1 MKSTIPL
8 LLVLGLALS
17 AAEAEAQRRVQQ
29 TVAADPAGA
38 VRIHN
43 LAGRVTVSGWDRDSI
58 AVEGTVPQAADAFH
72 LGVHG
77 AAAKLGVWGPED
89 GSVGEARLSV
99 RVPAGSRVWIK
110 TSTAD
115 VVVRDVRGGVDV
127 ASVSGSIDVRGA
139 PAEAYL
145 ESLGGTVVAEVNTRM
160 LRARTAGG
168 DIEVRGYVDDA
179 QAYTVSGRIS
189 IMNKQVGRGR
199 FESVEGG
206 IRYRGGVARGS
217 SVEFITHDGD
227 IDVWFPPTLDAD
239 IRVSSYRG
247 SVENTLGGTLAPVPG
262 RAGRGDTSMVLG
274 NGGAEV
280 VFRTFRGTVRLQRL

>member
-1 MKSTIPL
+1 MKTSLAILLAL
-8 LLVLGLALS
+8 LLGAS
-17 AAEAEAQRRVQQ
+17 AGEAHGQRRIRQ

-58 AVEGTVPQAADAFH
+58 AVEGTVPNAGDAFH

-89 GSVGEARLSV
+89 GSVGEAELSV

-110 TSTAD
+110 TSSAN

-127 ASVSGSIDVRGA
+127 ASVSGSIDVRGS

-145 ESLGGTVVAEVNTRM
+145 ETLGGTIVAEVATRM

-199 FESVEGG
+199 FESVDGG

-227 IDVWFPPTLDAD
+227 IDAFFPPSLDAE
-239 IRVSSYRG
+239 IRISSYQG
-247 SVENTLGGTLAPVPG
+247 SVENTLGGTLAPV
-262 RAGRGDTSMVLG
+262 AGRMAGRDTSMVLG
-274 NGGAEV
+274 DGGAEV

>member
-1 MKSTIPL
+1 MRSTIPL
-8 LLVLGLALS
+8 FLALGLALS
-17 AAEAEAQRRVQQ
+17 AADAHAQRRVRQ

-43 LAGRVTVSGWDRDSI
+43 LAGQVTVSGWDHDSI
-58 AVEGTVPQAADAFH
+58 AVEGTVPNAPDAFH

-89 GSVGEARLSV
+89 GSVGEAQLSV

-115 VVVRDVRGGVDV
+115 VVVRDVHGGVDV
-127 ASVSGSIDVRGA
+127 ASVSGRIDVRGS
-139 PAEAYL
+139 PSEVYL

-189 IMNKQVGRGR
+189 IMNKQVARGR
-199 FESVEGG
+199 FESVDGG
-206 IRYRGGVARGS
+206 IRYRGGMARGS
-217 SVEFITHDGD
+217 SIEFITHDGD
-227 IDVWFPPTLDAD
+227 IDAWFPPSLDAE

-262 RAGRGDTSMVLG
+262 RARGRDTSMVLG
-274 NGGAEV
+274 DGGAEV